1 MNPKKGFEVRYLED
15 AIQFLN
21 SLDIKVRDKILY
33 DIMKSQYEVNNE
45 LLKKLTNNIW
55 EFRTRY
61 QGMAY
66 SLLAFWDNNTKAL
79 VVATHGFI
87 KKKQKTPS
95 NEIKRAEESHS
106 ILPLKRMSEH

>member
-1 MNPKKGFEVRYLED
+1 MNPNKRFEVRYLED

-21 SLDIKVRDKILY
+21 TLDIKVKDKILY
-33 DIMKSQYEVNNE
+33 DIMKSQYEINNE
-45 LLKKLTNNIW
+45 LFKKLTDNIW

-66 SLLAFWDNNTKAL
+66 RLLAFWDKDKKAL
-79 VVATHGFI
+79 VIATNGFI

-95 NEIKRAEESHS
+95 NEIKRAEDLMKKYYE
-106 ILPLKRMSEH
+106 R

>member
-1 MNPKKGFEVRYLED
+1 MNPNKRFEVRYLED

-21 SLDIKVRDKILY
+21 TLDIKVKDKILY
-33 DIMKSQYEVNNE
+33 DIMKSQYEINNE
-45 LLKKLTNNIW
+45 LFKKLTDNIW

-66 SLLAFWDNNTKAL
+66 RLLAFWDKDKKAL
-79 VVATHGFI
+79 VIATHGFI

-95 NEIKRAEESHS
+95 NEIKRAEDLMKKYYE
-106 ILPLKRMSEH
+106 R

>member
-1 MNPKKGFEVRYLED
+1 MNPKKRFEVRYLED

-45 LLKKLTNNIW
+45 FLKKLTNNIW

-66 SLLAFWDNNTKAL
+66 RLLAFWDNNTKAL

-95 NEIKRAEESHS
+95 NEIKRAEE
-106 ILPLKRMSEH
+106 LMAKYYEQ